1 MDTSPIPGFIT
12 RKQASERC
20 KRAERTLQRY
30 WSRAIEL
37 ADAEVLGRLKL
48 RTEDGEVIEG
58 PDVTKELI
66 DQLKKRRKN
75 PTWYVHAG
83 WVAKAYGPR
92 LDDDTTDKR
101 RQADGGVGDS
111 HPQTPPVYDSQV
123 ISLRDERIR
132 QLEQDKQDLREELKI
147 KNEQIKEANERDR
160 ETHVLMRDLHELLRD
175 MQQRLPAITSS
186 YPPLP
191 AATPPVQ
198 PPDTGCQQ
206 DAGAEPKTKNPKTE
220 EPARRAPKKTS
231 ASKTTRLTKQPASKR
246 RKKPRA
252 SKKPSGLFERHTPT
266 FHKALSVLLRR

>member
-20 KRAERTLQRY
+20 KCAERTLQRY

-48 RTEDGEVIEG
+48 RTEDGQVIEG

-66 DQLKKRRKN
+66 DQLKKGRKN
-75 PTWYVHAG
+75 PTWYVHAD

-92 LDDDTTDKR
+92 LDTDATDKR
-101 RQADGGVGDS
+101 RQVDGPVGDTDS
-111 HPQTPPVYDSQV
+111 QIPPAHDPQV

-147 KNEQIKEANERDR
+147 KNEQIKEANERNR
-160 ETHVLMRDLHELLRD
+160 ETHVLMRDLHGLLRD
-175 MQQRLPAITSS
+175 MQQRLLAITPR

-191 AATPPVQ
+191 ATTAPVK
-198 PPDTGCQQ
+198 PPDTRRRQ
-206 DAGAEPKTKNPKTE
+206 DAAAASKTKSPKTE
-220 EPARRAPKKTS
+220 KPTRRAGKTTS
-231 ASKTTRLTKQPASKR
+231 PSKTTRLAKQPASKR

-252 SKKPSGLFERHTPT
+252 PKKPSGLFERHTPT
-266 FHKALSVLLRR
+266 LHKAVTDLFRR

>member
-12 RKQASERC
+12 RRQASERC

-48 RTEDGEVIEG
+48 RTEDGEIIEG

-66 DQLKKRRKN
+66 DQLKKGRKN
-75 PTWYVHAG
+75 PTWYVHAD
-83 WVAKAYGPR
+83 WVEKAYGPR
-92 LDDDTTDKR
+92 LDADAADKR
-101 RQADGGVGDS
+101 RQADGAVGDS
-111 HPQTPPVYDSQV
+111 NPQTPPVYDSQV

-160 ETHVLMRDLHELLRD
+160 ETHLLMRDLHELLRD
-175 MQQRLPAITSS
+175 MQQRLPAITPS

-191 AATPPVQ
+191 AATAPVQ
-198 PPDTGCQQ
+198 SADTRRQ
-206 DAGAEPKTKNPKTE
+206 DASAASNAKSPKKDK
-220 EPARRAPKKTS
+220 PARRAPKKTS
-231 ASKTTRLTKQPASKR
+231 TSKTTRLTKQPASKR

-252 SKKPSGLFERHTPT
+252 SKKPSSLFERHTPT

>member
-66 DQLKKRRKN
+66 DQLKRGRKN

-111 HPQTPPVYDSQV
+111 DPQTPPVYDSQV

-160 ETHVLMRDLHELLRD
+160 ETHVLMRDLHGLLRD
-175 MQQRLPAITSS
+175 MQQRLPAITPSN
-186 YPPLP
+186 PPLP
-191 AATPPVQ
+191 AATAPLEPADNGRGQDPV
-198 PPDTGCQQ
+198 
-206 DAGAEPKTKNPKTE
+206 ARRKTKTPNTQK
-220 EPARRAPKKTS
+220 PARRAPRKPPP
-231 ASKTTRLTKQPASKR
+231 SKTTRATKPPSSNRIKR
-246 RKKPRA
+246 QRTP
-252 SKKPSGLFERHTPT
+252 KKPSGLFERHTPT